1 MFYTEY
7 LFSLHT
13 MFYYH
18 FRIGMVV
25 LVLSVFVGGWGG
37 GWGGA
42 SKWGGRD
49 TNAEDHYSKRYD
61 VG

>member
-1 MFYTEY
+1 
-7 LFSLHT
+7 

-25 LVLSVFVGGWGG
+25 LVLSVFVG
-37 GWGGA
+37 GGA